1 MMRGPR
7 SHRSIAGALV
17 IARQRGKVQVSESG
31 PEHFYDFTITA
42 TEPVAFVLVKFA
54 GRILSPLPE
63 IMVTFHDEILRLS
76 LITNN
81 ATISRELWLR
91 SKHGTWRFFR
101 ITGNGLIE
109 LDRTGQSRSCRTGNR

>member
-7 SHRSIAGALV
+7 SHRSIACALG
-17 IARQRGKVQVSESG
+17 IARQRGKVQVSQGG
-31 PEHFYDFTITA
+31 PEHLYDFTITA

-54 GRILSPLPE
+54 GRILSPLAE
-63 IMVTFHDEILRLS
+63 IGAIYHDEIIRLN

-81 ATISRELWLR
+81 TTISRELWLR

-101 ITGNGLIE
+101 IAENGLVE
-109 LDRTGQSRSCRTGNR
+109 LDRDGQPRSCRAGKR

>member
-7 SHRSIAGALV
+7 SHRSISSGIV
-17 IARQRGKVQVSESG
+17 IARQRGKVQVSQRG

-63 IMVTFHDEILRLS
+63 ITASFHDEILRLS

-101 ITGNGLIE
+101 ITENGLVE
-109 LDRTGQSRSCRTGNR
+109 LDRNGKPRSSRKGKP